1 MTIMDLY
8 NWAVANNALNI
19 PIQTAI
25 DGGWDGIVDIDA
37 TIAVITTD
45 DNDNDDRKVVKIF

>member
-19 PIQTAI
+19 PVQTAM
-25 DGGWDGIVDIDA
+25 DGGWDGIVDVDA
-37 TIAVITTD
+37 TMVVITT

>member
-1 MTIMDLY
+1 MDLY

-25 DGGWDGIVDIDA
+25 DAGWDDIVYVDA
-37 TIAVITTD
+37 TTAVITTD
-45 DNDNDDRKVVKIF
+45 DDNDDDRKVVKIF